1 MPYVKRG
8 GQKVWRNSRT
18 SKTMNGRKLTPKQ
31 KKQVK
36 TLIKNRQEL
45 KYLQY
50 SDANR
55 SVSTTAFITGSNFDV
70 AQGSTDQER
79 DGDRF
84 QWCGTMD
91 FRISLV
97 AGDTYNLL
105 RCIIF
110 QWHPDYVPVVTDL
123 LIVGPSGNQDVWSQ
137 YNHDKR
143 QQYTIL
149 FDKTYKLVGNGTAG
163 TFPGT
168 DSSVQYRRHLI
179 SFKRAQKNAQRI
191 GGSLVGTNRCYMCF
205 VSDSAAPVHPVIN
218 WSSKVFYRDS

>member
-1 MPYVKRG
+1 MP
-8 GQKVWRNSRT
+8 RT
-18 SKTMNGRKLTPKQ
+18 TRAGNRISKTLGPGHGRKLGPRQ

-36 TLIKNRQEL
+36 TLIRNIQEL

-55 SVSTTAFITGSNFDV
+55 SISSTAFITGSNFDIG
-70 AQGSTDQER
+70 QGVTDQER
-79 DGDRF
+79 DGDRY

-91 FRISLV
+91 FRISMV

-105 RCIIF
+105 RCIVF

-123 LIVGPSGNQDVWSQ
+123 LIVGPSGSQDVWSQ
-137 YNHDKR
+137 YHHDKR

-149 FDKTYKLVGNGTAG
+149 FDKTYKLVGNGTSG

-179 SFKRAQKNAQRI
+179 SFKRATKRTQRI
-191 GGSLVGTNRCYMCF
+191 GGSLVGTNRMYMCF
-205 VSDSAAPVHPVIN
+205 ISDSAAPTHPVIN